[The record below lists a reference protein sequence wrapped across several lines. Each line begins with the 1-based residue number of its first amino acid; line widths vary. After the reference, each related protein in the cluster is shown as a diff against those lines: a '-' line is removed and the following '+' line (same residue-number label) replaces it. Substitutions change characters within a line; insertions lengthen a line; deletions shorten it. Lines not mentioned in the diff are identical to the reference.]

1 MEEIRRN
8 DTAELIFSDN
18 ITLRGIVSDFSA
30 NRIVFLIMDDSVA
43 EARKIKALSNLL
55 VVVNTDYGLKK
66 TYSSVI
72 EELDENGCITVENNP
87 SVPVIQ
93 KREFVRISSDITFKI
108 KKDGMLFNCTCLNIS
123 GGGIAFNTSETYFK
137 LNERVQIIFQS
148 KDFEQDI
155 AVEAIIHLIDKNKI
169 VARYVG
175 LNKYDEA
182 KIVKYV
188 FKKSAKKL
196 R

>member
-18 ITLRGIVSDFSA
+18 ITLRGIVDDFSA
-30 NRIVFLIMDDSVA
+30 NRIVFLIMDDSIA
-43 EARKIKALSNLL
+43 QAKQIKPLSNLI
-55 VVVNTDYGLKK
+55 VVANTDYGLKK

-72 EELDENGCITVENNP
+72 EGIDENNCMVVENNP

-93 KREFVRISSDITFKI
+93 KREFVRIASDITFKI
-108 KKDGMLFNCTCLNIS
+108 KKDGMIFNCTCLNIS
-123 GGGIAFNTSETYFK
+123 GGGIAFKTNETAFRV
-137 LNERVQIIFQS
+137 NEKVQIIFQS

-155 AVEAIIHLIDKNKI
+155 TVDAIIHLLDKNKT
-169 VARYVG
+169 VARYMG